1 MPITYQEFIESLN
14 LAQITKLTVSERDLK
29 ASLNLTHTQGKSYI
43 IEINETILMDYR
55 NTETILIELLCS
67 IIDCRLEFDNET
79 IIRFDHF
86 LVNGASQI
94 KLETLR
100 NDIDNENLIFN

>member
-1 MPITYQEFIESLN
+1 MPITYQEFIKSLN
-14 LAQITKLTVSERDLK
+14 LAQITTLTVTERDLK
-29 ASLNLTHTQGKSYI
+29 ASLNLTHTQGKYVI
-43 IEINETILMDYR
+43 DINETIIMNYR

-67 IIDCRLEFDNET
+67 IIDSKLKFDNET
-79 IIRFDHF
+79 IIRFNHF

-100 NDIDNENLIFN
+100 NDIDNEILIFN

>member
-1 MPITYQEFIESLN
+1 MLITYQEFIKSLN
-14 LAQITKLTVSERDLK
+14 LAQITTVTERDLK
-29 ASLNLTHTQGKSYI
+29 ASLNLTHAQGKYTI
-43 IEINETILMDYR
+43 DINETIIMDYR
-55 NTETILIELLCS
+55 NTESILIELLCS
-67 IIDCRLEFDNET
+67 IIDSKLDFDNET

-100 NDIDNENLIFN
+100 NDIDNEILIFN